1 MNSYSVI
8 SPEILAKIEEIV
20 GGNNL
25 TTDPDKMHPYSH
37 DEEGDPHYQ
46 KLPEA
51 VVWVENT
58 DQVSQII
65 KLANEARFPV
75 TPRGAGTGLAAGA
88 SPLLG
93 GLVLS
98 LEKMNKCRVLTTL
111 RSLAG
116 GRPMSRRRQIVQ

>member
-1 MNSYSVI
+1 MSSYSVI

-20 GGNNL
+20 GTTNV
-25 TTDPDKMHPYSH
+25 TTDSDKMYPYSH

-51 VVWVENT
+51 VAWAEST
-58 DQVSQII
+58 DQVSQLI
-65 KLANEARFPV
+65 KLANEAHFPV

-88 SPLLG
+88 APLLG

-98 LEKMNKCRVLTTL
+98 LEKMNKILEVNEDHLFVIAQAGALTE
-111 RSLAG
+111 
-116 GRPMSRRRQIVQ
+116 